1 MIEAK
6 STESNETLSEVSL
19 ESLIAKIA
27 SGDRQAMSAIFG
39 ETKTAVY
46 GFVLSILKNSNDA
59 EDVLQET
66 YVKIWST
73 AERYKPMG
81 KPMAWILT
89 IAKNLS
95 LSLLREKSKQ
105 ADMPEENQL
114 EDQSVSFS
122 ASTEDSI
129 VLNAAMNKLSDEER
143 QIVVLHAITGLK
155 HVEIARLLSL
165 PLSTVL
171 SKYSR
176 AKRKLKN
183 ILEEE

>member
-6 STESNETLSEVSL
+6 SAESNKTLSEVSL

-27 SGDRQAMSAIFG
+27 NGDKAAMSAIFG

-73 AERYKPMG
+73 AEKYKPMG

-89 IAKNLS
+89 IAKGSVAKNLCQKAMSRTIS
-95 LSLLREKSKQ
+95 L
-105 ADMPEENQL
+105 
-114 EDQSVSFS
+114 
-122 ASTEDSI
+122 TSI
-129 VLNAAMNKLSDEER
+129 F
-143 QIVVLHAITGLK
+143 
-155 HVEIARLLSL
+155 
-165 PLSTVL
+165 
-171 SKYSR
+171 
-176 AKRKLKN
+176 
-183 ILEEE
+183 